1 MSKME
6 NPKYFP
12 EIKKR
17 EIMGFQFAGSI
28 ISLSIKLLELIKI

>member
-17 EIMGFQFAGSI
+17 EIMVFQFAGSI
-28 ISLSIKLLELIKI
+28 NSLNIKLLELIKI